1 MRTYL
6 RVTDG
11 NSVKWIIEQRHANT
25 RKYRIVSGDEL
36 VFAELSVPCTRRRE
50 IHALDA
56 RELLDRTHFES
67 DFEQNVMTH
76 AFAEMFGLTPSAW
89 TTLDETTQ
97 VSFQRCINYCTG
109 QEVY

>member
-11 NSVKWIIEQRHANT
+11 NTVKWIIEHRNTNT
-25 RKYRIVSGDEL
+25 RKYHIVSGDEL

-50 IHALDA
+50 IYALDA

-67 DFEQNVMTH
+67 DFEQNVMAHT
-76 AFAEMFGLTPSAW
+76 FAEMFGLAPSAW
-89 TTLDETTQ
+89 TTLDEITQ

>member
-11 NSVKWIIEQRHANT
+11 NAVKWIIEQRHANT
-25 RKYRIVSGDEL
+25 RKYRIVSGDET
-36 VFAELSVPCTRRRE
+36 VFAELAVPCTRRRE
-50 IHALDA
+50 IHGLDV

-67 DFEQNVMTH
+67 DLEQNVMTH
-76 AFAEMFGLTPSAW
+76 AFAEMFAIIPASWATF
-89 TTLDETTQ
+89 DETTQ
-97 VSFQRCINYCTG
+97 VNFQRCINYCTG